1 MKKDFIPVCE
11 PLLGEIE
18 KEHLTDAFD
27 SGWISAGGTYNQK
40 LEVEF
45 SRYCGVK
52 YGSTVA
58 NGTAA
63 LHTAIRALNLVS
75 GDEVIVPNFNG
86 IYGAFALLYEN
97 IVPVPVD
104 AEEGTWNIDPNL
116 IEEKINE
123 KTKAIM
129 IVHLYGHPC
138 DMDPIQEI
146 ADKYYLPLI
155 EDAAEAHGAE
165 YKSRKTG
172 SLGDI
177 ATFSFY
183 SNKVM
188 TSGEGGIITTNKE
201 EYYKKIEYL
210 KNQCFPLDGPRHFI
224 HEDIGYN
231 YRLTNLQAAIAYAQ
245 FTQLEK
251 LVELRISINRKYRE
265 MLAEFE
271 GIKFQ
276 EEKQGYYSNRW
287 LTTILLNP
295 QKNNGLSKEIIRNTM
310 EKQNIEVRPLW
321 KPMHNQPFYKNA
333 KSYINGVSDKLFE
346 FGLCLPSGSNTTKEQ
361 FDLIFKTFNK
371 IFKKFS

>member
-1 MKKDFIPVCE
+1 MCE

-276 EEKQGYYSNRW
+276 EEKKYAKNIFWMTAIIVNENFTGFSRNQ
-287 LTTILLNP
+287 LEEHLA
-295 QKNNGLSKEIIRNTM
+295 KNNIQTRRLFVGMDR
-310 EKQNIEVRPLW
+310 
-321 KPMHNQPFYKNA
+321 QPVLLERGIN
-333 KSYINGVSDKLFE
+333 INGNFPVTDILADN
-346 FGLCLPSGSNTTKEQ
+346 GLYLPSSPLLTDSHIQRITETIKNLRT
-361 FDLIFKTFNK
+361 
-371 IFKKFS
+371 

>member
-1 MKKDFIPVCE
+1 MKKNFIPVCE

-276 EEKQGYYSNRW
+276 EEKKYAKNIFWMTAIIVNENFTGFSRNQ
-287 LTTILLNP
+287 LEEHLA
-295 QKNNGLSKEIIRNTM
+295 KNNIQTRRLFVGMDR
-310 EKQNIEVRPLW
+310 
-321 KPMHNQPFYKNA
+321 QPVLLERGIN
-333 KSYINGVSDKLFE
+333 INGNFPVTDILADN
-346 FGLCLPSGSNTTKEQ
+346 GLYLPSSPLLTDSHIQRITETIKNLRT
-361 FDLIFKTFNK
+361 
-371 IFKKFS
+371 